1 MSRATLTTFAVLA
14 TVLFAATVLVP
25 ALGVFDRPAG
35 RPALES
41 AREGTVTRI
50 LEAQTIRGERGDIQ
64 VRRFEVNLDGRA
76 VVIEHSRDP
85 FQAGPRLPQDG
96 DRILVGVT
104 PGPDGDIYYFADY
117 VRRTPLWLMAALFA
131 VLVLLTGR
139 VQGVW
144 SLVGMAASLL
154 VILRFIIPGIL
165 AGHSPVLISVLG
177 SLLIMLP
184 ALYLAHGVSRKTSV
198 ALAGTGASLLITAAL
213 AAASIAVFKLTGTAE
228 EAVTTLQSLSE
239 GRINPEGLLLA
250 GIIIGALGVL
260 DDVTVAQASTVF
272 ELRDAN
278 AGLSSGE
285 LYRRA
290 MNVGRDHIAST
301 VNTLVLAYAGAS
313 LPLLILLANGAEPA
327 GTLLS
332 REFLATEIVRT
343 LAGSIG
349 IVAAVPVTTA
359 LAAVAASRLAP
370 GDGSAG
376 GEHPHTH
383 AGPRTA
389 TFLPH
394 AARRDPATGSG
405 QAEPNAGP

>member
-1 MSRATLTTFAVLA
+1 MPRATLAAVAVLA

-25 ALGVFDRPAG
+25 ALGVFDRPPM
-35 RPALES
+35 RVALERV
-41 AREGTVTRI
+41 REGTVTRI
-50 LEAQTIRGERGDIQ
+50 LEDRTLPSQRGDIHL
-64 VRRFEVNLDGRA
+64 RRFEVAIDGRRE
-76 VVIEHSRDP
+76 VIEYSKESLA
-85 FQAGPRLPQDG
+85 AGPHLPEAG

-117 VRRTPLWLMAALFA
+117 ARRTPLWLMAALFA
-131 VLVLLTGR
+131 VLVVLVGR

-177 SLLIMLP
+177 ALLIMLP
-184 ALYLAHGVSRKTSV
+184 ALYLAHGVDRKTTV
-198 ALAGTGASLLITAAL
+198 ALAGTAASLLITAAL
-213 AAASIAVFKLTGTAE
+213 AALSITLFRLTGTAD

-250 GIIIGALGVL
+250 GIIVGALGVL

-272 ELRDAN
+272 ELRRAN
-278 AGLSSGE
+278 AQLSGVE

-313 LPLLILLANGAEPA
+313 LPLLILLASGTEPA
-327 GTLLS
+327 GTLIS

-359 LAAVAASRLAP
+359 LAAWLA
-370 GDGSAG
+370 
-376 GEHPHTH
+376 
-383 AGPRTA
+383 
-389 TFLPH
+389 
-394 AARRDPATGSG
+394 GSG
-405 QAEPNAGP
+405 HE